1 MLPQKGEVANR
12 ILTVGSTQRAEM
24 LSQLLQPLSPGT
36 PMVQRLSSRG
46 FMTITGWVPGLG
58 GAGSGVRVVR
68 PHIAPLAA

>member
-46 FMTITGWVPGLG
+46 FMTITGWALGLWGGLG
-58 GAGSGVRVVR
+58 Q
-68 PHIAPLAA
+68 